1 MKIAVTV
8 LVFLGLF
15 LSSCTKDP
23 IIEPVA
29 IQKEVE
35 YQLYVARDY
44 NGLWFANTEV
54 TLRLYVGKISL
65 SDQAFTTL
73 FDSTFNNF
81 TLGQFSSQFSSFPN
95 QISIK
100 KSFPIIEEKEKMTVR
115 YSMIKWA
122 PLRESTGLFMDVKKG
137 QNSTMV
143 RINL

>member
-115 YSMIKWA
+115 YSMIKWD

>member
-81 TLGQFSSQFSSFPN
+81 TLGQFSS
-95 QISIK
+95 
-100 KSFPIIEEKEKMTVR
+100 
-115 YSMIKWA
+115 
-122 PLRESTGLFMDVKKG
+122 
-137 QNSTMV
+137 
-143 RINL
+143 